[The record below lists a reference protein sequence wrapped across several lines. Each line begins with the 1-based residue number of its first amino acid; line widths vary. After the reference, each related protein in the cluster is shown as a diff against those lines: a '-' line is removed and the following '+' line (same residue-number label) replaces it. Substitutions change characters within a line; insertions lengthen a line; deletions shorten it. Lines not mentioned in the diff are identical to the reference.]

1 MKARIAVLAV
11 FVSILGVINLS
22 ASPARV
28 INSNAVILVP
38 PAIGEFQRSDTVW
51 NIRRA
56 DGSSEEGAVYKLAA
70 SGSNVGM
77 PVQLDFFRNVDAK
90 HDGVMCYLLQGE
102 LLHHSELI
110 SLRTTPKPVRLL
122 LSLTGTKNRL
132 RLVATTECF
141 ANYCDEENLQ
151 SGWGFHVPE
160 FASLKAA
167 LIGRVQNT
175 SGVVPVSVMLT
186 AEVNN
191 DNRHKTEQELRRQMH
206 DFLQAFDFSP
216 AQLQAASQ

>member
-1 MKARIAVLAV
+1 MKARLAVLAV
-11 FVSILGVINLS
+11 FVSILGIINLS
-22 ASPARV
+22 SSPARV
-28 INSNAVILVP
+28 LNSNAVVLVP

-51 NIRRA
+51 NIRHA
-56 DGSSEEGAVYKLAA
+56 DGSSEEGAVYKLAT
-70 SGSNVGM
+70 SGGDAGM
-77 PVQLDFFRNVDAK
+77 PVQLDFFRNMDEK

-102 LLHHSELI
+102 LLHRSELI
-110 SLRTTPKPVRLL
+110 SLHTGPKPVRVL

-151 SGWGFHVPE
+151 SGWGFHLPE

-167 LIGRVQNT
+167 VIGRAQNT

-186 AEVNN
+186 AEVNS
-191 DNRHKTEQELRRQMH
+191 DNRQKTEQELRKQMQV
-206 DFLQAFDFSP
+206 FLQAFDFAP